1 MIALKTYATNH
12 ALGDR
17 PVETPPKLPENQ
29 YPKYGLQQIRN
40 EKVLKNLGEN
50 APPIN
55 AVSYTHLTLPTNREV

>member
-1 MIALKTYATNH
+1 VIALKTYATNH

-55 AVSYTHLTLPTNREV
+55 DSNRAQLAIRIA

>member
-29 YPKYGLQQIRN
+29 CPKYGLQQIRN

-50 APPIN
+50 APPD
-55 AVSYTHLTLPTNREV
+55 SNRAQLAIRIA